1 MVHYFLGFLVFV
13 IYTIIIFI
21 IIATVSTELYC
32 TITPIPCPPNE
43 APVLENEDLYK
54 RKAGEEITEQMYNFK
69 DKEGPPSARAI
80 SFRFG
85 LMGSFAWSSCATLPQ
100 IVTY

>member
-1 MVHYFLGFLVFV
+1 MVKYFLGFLVFV

-69 DKEGPPSARAI
+69 DKEGPPLQELSAFV
-80 SFRFG
+80 S
-85 LMGSFAWSSCATLPQ
+85 
-100 IVTY
+100 V